1 MKSPVHLLRIVYT
14 VHTDFHSRG
23 TTCDAF
29 DQEDDAYRHA
39 ATIAY
44 ANYATQRNFSA
55 SHKRRLR
62 HLWQKEDYRGVVE
75 HWGEVM
81 ADASDHFDYIYVEAT
96 EFRVRVH
103 SGRRRWKH
111 QAGTQNPSKEYL
123 AGVPTLRRSALLGEE
138 SLRLYARR
146 TGLTFEADTE
156 AALTDLLADLRHF
169 CDREGLDFEEY
180 MLRALKNYL
189 QEIDGKS

>member
-44 ANYATQRNFSA
+44 ANFETQRNFSA

-62 HLWQKEDYRGVVE
+62 HLWQKEDY
-75 HWGEVM
+75 
-81 ADASDHFDYIYVEAT
+81 
-96 EFRVRVH
+96 
-103 SGRRRWKH
+103 
-111 QAGTQNPSKEYL
+111 
-123 AGVPTLRRSALLGEE
+123 
-138 SLRLYARR
+138 
-146 TGLTFEADTE
+146 
-156 AALTDLLADLRHF
+156 
-169 CDREGLDFEEY
+169 FEEY